1 MANSFH
7 QRDFS
12 SAINN
17 NNEFPSTRVLIN
29 FAIHGNG
36 ITKDVVYE
44 YDDDQGE
51 SREQK
56 CINREDSGDFL
67 KGEFMHFQNY
77 DLCH

>member
-1 MANSFH
+1 M
-7 QRDFS
+7 
-12 SAINN
+12 
-17 NNEFPSTRVLIN
+17 LIN

-36 ITKDVVYE
+36 LTKDVVF
-44 YDDDQGE
+44 DIDQGE